1 MSSLRRRV
9 FANTS
14 LLVGLQVLGTGLGFA
29 SWTQVQRAGEAQQVL
44 AREQEAVLGLAVAT
58 REVYVH
64 QAHTLIERGPGH
76 LDHLDEVTAAVTA
89 RISEAEAAGAAAS
102 VDLGPVH
109 AAIEASNR
117 WFAAEVVPL
126 AQQGTLDTE
135 GATRLHDE
143 AERHASAVEARLGD
157 VLGALETAQARERAA
172 VAAATSSAWLS
183 VAALTIGGAALG
195 LVVAWRLAR
204 GILGPVGELRAS
216 AAAFGEGRALP
227 APEQGDDELSE
238 LGRAFNSMV
247 EKVVASERRRVEME
261 RLAALG
267 EMSGAVAHELLNP
280 LSVILGEP
288 EMKRPELA
296 AARQEAEHAR
306 RVVQGLLGFA
316 RPGEEPAVRVDLMRA
331 AEAAV
336 DRVATQADLKDVTV
350 QLSPGAPISV
360 LASPSAV
367 RQVLDNL
374 LRNAVE
380 ASSAGSAV
388 ELELKQGPVFEVRD
402 RGPGLAANVRPR
414 LYEPFVTGRPD
425 GTGLGLAVC
434 QRIARAQGG
443 SLAHLD
449 RDGGGTVAVWT
460 LGGLDA

>member
-9 FANTS
+9 FAHTG

-29 SWTQVQRAGEAQQVL
+29 SWTQVRSAGEAQQVL
-44 AREQEAVLGLAVAT
+44 AREQEAVLGLAVAA

-76 LDHLDEVTAAVTA
+76 LDHLDEVTAAVSVQITKA
-89 RISEAEAAGAAAS
+89 ESEGVAAS
-102 VDLGPVH
+102 VDLTPVR
-109 AAIEASNR
+109 AAIEESNR

-135 GATRLHDE
+135 AATRLHDE
-143 AERHASAVEARLGD
+143 AELRASAVEARLGD
-157 VLGALETAQARERAA
+157 VLGALDMAQARERAA

-183 VAALTIGGAALG
+183 VAALTVGGAALG
-195 LVVAWRLAR
+195 LLVAWRLAR
-204 GILGPVGELRAS
+204 GILGPVGELRTA
-216 AAAFGEGRALP
+216 AAAFGEGRSVT
-227 APEQGDDELSE
+227 APERGDDELSE
-238 LGRAFNSMV
+238 LGRAFNRMM
-247 EKVVASERRRVEME
+247 EKVVASERRRLEVE

-280 LSVILGEP
+280 LAVILGEP

-296 AARQEAEHAR
+296 GVRQEAEHAR

-316 RPGEEPAVRVDLMRA
+316 RPGEEPAVNVDLVRS

-336 DRVATQADLKDVTV
+336 DRIGTQADLRDVTV
-350 QLSPGAPISV
+350 HLLPSTPRSI

-380 ASSAGSAV
+380 ASSAGATV

-402 RGPGLAANVRPR
+402 RGPGLPANVRPR

-443 SLAHLD
+443 SLAHRD
-449 RDGGGTVAVWT
+449 REGGGTVAVWT